1 MYNPVPPGHDQH
13 PRNFRVGGF
22 HFIRHFIGH
31 LADIFQRFYN
41 GVLMSC
47 AVTKLFPHQFAPE
60 LYCIPCCDENIQ

>member
-13 PRNFRVGGF
+13 PRNFGMGGC

-41 GVLMSC
+41 GVLM
-47 AVTKLFPHQFAPE
+47 
-60 LYCIPCCDENIQ
+60 